1 MSQSSGILRPVRR
14 FTIRK
19 VDSSVVL
26 FLATIVALI
35 VANSPLREL
44 YHTLLAIPINL
55 NVLGLDIFQ
64 AHGEPMS
71 FLFFANDVL
80 MVFFFFV
87 VGLDIKQQLLVG

>member
-55 NVLGLDIFQ
+55 NVLGLDIM
-64 AHGEPMS
+64 AS
-71 FLFFANDVL
+71 R
-80 MVFFFFV
+80 
-87 VGLDIKQQLLVG
+87 